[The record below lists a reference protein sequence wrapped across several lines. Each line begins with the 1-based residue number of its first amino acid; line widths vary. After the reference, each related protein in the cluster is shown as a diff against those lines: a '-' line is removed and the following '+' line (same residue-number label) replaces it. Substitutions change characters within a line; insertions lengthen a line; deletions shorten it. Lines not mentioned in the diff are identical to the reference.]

1 MSVRFGHCL
10 SSYRV
15 NVTSCTLCARAKVPG
30 YRELKIEQN
39 PSLVK
44 LVEAFKF
51 GSSSFNGDGVIQ
63 QSVQTGLERKKELRR
78 QVKNKTSYGD
88 T

>member
-1 MSVRFGHCL
+1 MSVRFGHFFL

-15 NVTSCTLCARAKVPG
+15 NHD
-30 YRELKIEQN
+30 REVKIEQN

-44 LVEAFKF
+44 LVEGFKF
-51 GSSSFNGDGVIQ
+51 GGSNFNGDGVGLIQ
-63 QSVQTGLERKKELRR
+63 QNVRKGLERTNERERKK
-78 QVKNKTSYGD
+78 QTNKQTKRIPLLYGD